1 MSTMSVDEV
10 SRSDQVLPIAVENR
24 RMRDAVERTTVR
36 FVNTRRSDRL
46 TDLHM
51 IVLSWINFHPG
62 HTPEDIANGLR
73 TEEDVD
79 EIARLCA
86 DLAAAWFIEPTT

>member
-1 MSTMSVDEV
+1 VD
-10 SRSDQVLPIAVENR
+10 QLP
-24 RMRDAVERTTVR
+24 
-36 FVNTRRSDRL
+36 
-46 TDLHM
+46 
-51 IVLSWINFHPG
+51 PG

-73 TEEDVD
+73 TEEDVG